1 MIYIYLLSITVLIQF
16 SKKKCLFK
24 SHKKKEKAFRSIC
37 DPIYKPIVQT
47 RICKIQV
54 YLIVY
59 LPV

>member
-24 SHKKKEKAFRSIC
+24 SHKKKKAFRSIC

-54 YLIVY
+54 YLNEY